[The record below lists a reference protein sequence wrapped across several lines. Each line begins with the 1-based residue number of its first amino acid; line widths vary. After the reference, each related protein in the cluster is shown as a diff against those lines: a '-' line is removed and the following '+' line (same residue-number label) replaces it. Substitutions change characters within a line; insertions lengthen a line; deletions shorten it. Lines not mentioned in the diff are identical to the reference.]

1 MTTSVTRIITE
12 LADREA
18 IRETLYRYARG
29 IDRIDA
35 DMIRSAYWPDAVD
48 THLEFKGDTE
58 AYIAWVFPQLKAMD
72 QTMHMISNVLIS
84 LNGNAADVESYYY
97 GYHRAEIDGRKI
109 DVVGSG
115 RYLDKFEKRGDEW
128 RVAQRFVTTDWFREY
143 PDSADWSAGMLGMHL
158 DIGGRYPED
167 PSYTKLHFK

>member
-58 AYIAWVFPQLKAMD
+58 TYIAWVFPQLKAMD
-72 QTMHMISNVLIS
+72 QTMHMISNVLIRLS
-84 LNGNAADVESYYY
+84 GNSADVESYYY
-97 GYHRAEIDGRKI
+97 GYHRADIDGRI
-109 DVVGSG
+109 EHRIGVIAAG
-115 RYLDKFEKRGDEW
+115 RLE
-128 RVAQRFVTTDWFREY
+128 
-143 PDSADWSAGMLGMHL
+143 AG
-158 DIGGRYPED
+158 YA
-167 PSYTKLHFK
+167 